1 LQRVPHVYDVRP
13 RQGHHLVVIVPVQL
27 KDLSTAELMNFVYVL
42 YGQIASK
49 QDDGSI
55 FLAFV
60 PIIASL
66 NPGLLDK
73 LSINFHDNGD
83 INGKTVR

>member
-1 LQRVPHVYDVRP
+1 MYDVRP
-13 RQGHHLVVIVPVQL
+13 RQGHHLVVIVPVQM
-27 KDLSTAELMNFVYVL
+27 KDLTAVELINFVNAL

-49 QDDGSI
+49 QDDGFI

-60 PIIASL
+60 PIFTAM

-73 LSINFHDNGD
+73 LAIDFHDNGD
-83 INGKTVR
+83 SNGKTV